1 MISKFEIAIVVT
13 RTSIAG
19 LKTGGRETVS
29 ASNTWLF
36 HFLVS
41 ARPDRDSAWGSTCVS
56 PRCKKNLHML
66 MHDAG
71 NDVRLGLSS
80 SCGTYLYTCTVQT
93 HAEIHLPAKL
103 RRRRILLPRRWLHGS
118 VRGRSGTLRWQPRR
132 RGMDIGQQG

>member
-56 PRCKKNLHML
+56 PRCK
-66 MHDAG
+66 
-71 NDVRLGLSS
+71 RI
-80 SCGTYLYTCTVQT
+80 YTCSCMMQVMMCGSGSR
-93 HAEIHLPAKL
+93 L
-103 RRRRILLPRRWLHGS
+103 RVAHTCTLAPYRRMQ
-118 VRGRSGTLRWQPRR
+118 RSTYQPS
-132 RGMDIGQQG
+132 